1 MSILRFE
8 DWLQTSQGRYLLDWE
23 QGALD
28 RLVADVFG
36 YYAVQVGLP
45 GVDLLRANRMPCR
58 LSCGGAGR
66 DLRCSE
72 FELPFATAS
81 LDLVLLPHVLE
92 FSAHPHRVL
101 REVERVLVPEG
112 SVVISG
118 FNPLTLWGVRKLLA
132 RRDAAAPWG
141 GAPAP

>member
-45 GVDLLRANRMPCR
+45 GVDLLRANRMPY
-58 LSCGGAGR
+58 SCPPCGPV
-66 DLRCSE
+66 C
-72 FELPFATAS
+72 
-81 LDLVLLPHVLE
+81 
-92 FSAHPHRVL
+92 
-101 REVERVLVPEG
+101 
-112 SVVISG
+112 
-118 FNPLTLWGVRKLLA
+118 
-132 RRDAAAPWG
+132 AAANL
-141 GAPAP
+141 